1 MTATGEG
8 SLYELVARG
17 NKDLYFF
24 ADNDKSR
31 FIFNNAYNSQAE
43 RMTEIRTSP
52 PRSTAEFGR
61 AVEFDIDLVGDIITD
76 PTIIIKLPSWLPP
89 PQVKTIGSSIIT
101 DSANISYGYVNG
113 IAYFLFEN
121 ISLYQ
126 DNILLQE
133 FSGDTLW
140 AFSQIEGTYA
150 NRNIINEL
158 TGQHDGSA
166 LNIGRNAA
174 PPSLRVRLP
183 LLGCQSKDDVGFP
196 IRAAQGHT
204 FKLKCKLRK
213 LEDLVESSD
222 QAATGKPTPWG
233 HSGFIQ
239 KTSATK
245 SISFNTLHRTSMS
258 PLELSLETTQ
268 VYVSAE
274 IQKELMKSS
283 MLLATKYFENKFTQ
297 SLADYAGVSAGSA
310 SQISRYIDGRHP
322 TKKILFYFRTSA
334 NTNANRL
341 WNITLNKG
349 SFYNTISLLVAGQQ
363 RELPRQPFVW
373 RDIVNFRKEEIDSEM
388 EINTMNWTLG
398 DTTIKVS
405 PQQVTGT
412 INLTTAYRPSF
423 YMDLL
428 TSTSFTELYVI
439 TEGHFGFQTE
449 QGRAELFSLN

>member
-166 LNIGRNAA
+166 RNCGR
-174 PPSLRVRLP
+174 
-183 LLGCQSKDDVGFP
+183 
-196 IRAAQGHT
+196 
-204 FKLKCKLRK
+204 
-213 LEDLVESSD
+213 
-222 QAATGKPTPWG
+222 
-233 HSGFIQ
+233 
-239 KTSATK
+239 
-245 SISFNTLHRTSMS
+245 
-258 PLELSLETTQ
+258 
-268 VYVSAE
+268 
-274 IQKELMKSS
+274 
-283 MLLATKYFENKFTQ
+283 
-297 SLADYAGVSAGSA
+297 
-310 SQISRYIDGRHP
+310 
-322 TKKILFYFRTSA
+322 
-334 NTNANRL
+334 
-341 WNITLNKG
+341 
-349 SFYNTISLLVAGQQ
+349 
-363 RELPRQPFVW
+363 
-373 RDIVNFRKEEIDSEM
+373 
-388 EINTMNWTLG
+388 
-398 DTTIKVS
+398 
-405 PQQVTGT
+405 
-412 INLTTAYRPSF
+412 
-423 YMDLL
+423 
-428 TSTSFTELYVI
+428 
-439 TEGHFGFQTE
+439 
-449 QGRAELFSLN
+449 

>member
-31 FIFNNAYNSQAE
+31 FIFNNSYNSQAE
-43 RMTEIRTSP
+43 RMTEMRTTP

-61 AVEFDIDLVGDIITD
+61 VVEFDIDLVADIISEVN
-76 PTIIIKLPSWLPP
+76 ILIKLPSWLPP
-89 PQVKTIGSSIIT
+89 PQAKTIGKSVIT
-101 DSANISYGYVNG
+101 DSANTSYGYVNG

-150 NRNIINEL
+150 NRKIIHEL
-158 TGQHDGSA
+158 TGQHDGTP

-174 PPSLRVRLP
+174 PPTLRLRLP
-183 LLGCQSKDDVGFP
+183 LLGCQSKDNSGFP

-222 QAATGKPTPWG
+222 ITNIGKPAPWG
-233 HSGFIQ
+233 KTGFIQ
-239 KTSATK
+239 KTSATN
-245 SISFNTLHRTSMS
+245 SISFNTLQRTSMS
-258 PLELSLETTQ
+258 PLELFLETKQ

-297 SLADYAGVSAGSA
+297 SLADYTGVSVGSA
-310 SQISRYIDGRHP
+310 SQLTRYIDGRHP
-322 TKKILFYFRTSA
+322 TKRILFYFRTST

-341 WNITLNKG
+341 WNITLNNG

-363 RELPRQPFVW
+363 REHPKQPFVW
-373 RDIVNFRKEEIDSEM
+373 RDIVNFRKEEIDSQM

-398 DTTIKVS
+398 DTTMKVS
-405 PQQVTGT
+405 PGQVTGT
-412 INLTTAYRPSF
+412 INLSTAYRPSF

-428 TSTSFTELYVI
+428 TSTTFTELYVV
-439 TEGHFGFQTE
+439 TEGHFGFETE
-449 QGRAELFSLN
+449 EGRAELFSLN